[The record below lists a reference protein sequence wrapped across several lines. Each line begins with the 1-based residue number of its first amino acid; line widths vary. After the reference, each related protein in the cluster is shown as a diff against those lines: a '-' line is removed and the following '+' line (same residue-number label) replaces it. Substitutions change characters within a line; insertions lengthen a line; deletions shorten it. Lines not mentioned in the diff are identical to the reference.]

1 MINLLIA
8 DNNKEFCLKLFK
20 IIKDDFSQVNIYIA
34 NDTEEVMCMIK
45 RNKPKLIFWNLKM
58 PDCDCQKIIESI
70 KINNYYPTYILTLQ
84 NFSSLLPLLKNSKA
98 LYYINKELNFLETKE
113 KIISIINLCLQ
124 DEKET
129 LIVKEKKEYILN
141 ELKKL
146 GFNFTNIGTKYLLD
160 SILEIIKDKNKLKN
174 LEKNVYNK
182 IAKENNISVEN
193 VKWNIKSSINSMWK
207 YGDENYILQYL
218 KLNNG
223 YKPTA
228 KIIIEFFSEIEI

>member
-1 MINLLIA
+1 
-8 DNNKEFCLKLFK
+8 
-20 IIKDDFSQVNIYIA
+20 
-34 NDTEEVMCMIK
+34 
-45 RNKPKLIFWNLKM
+45 M

-160 SILEIIKDKNKLKN
+160 SILEIIH
-174 LEKNVYNK
+174 
-182 IAKENNISVEN
+182 
-193 VKWNIKSSINSMWK
+193 
-207 YGDENYILQYL
+207 
-218 KLNNG
+218 
-223 YKPTA
+223 
-228 KIIIEFFSEIEI
+228 